1 MTKLALENISFS
13 FGTHKNGKPNGKSEA
28 TIKNFSLDVDE
39 GSFTT
44 LLGPSGCGKTTLLRL
59 ISGFLKPDSGRV
71 LIDGKDQAKLEVN
84 ERKIGLVFQDY
95 ALFPHMTVRQNILYG
110 LKIQKNHLKRHHK
123 LADFRCHPD
132 SVAASENDIRRNKF
146 DDGTNGGFNKL
157 DNNNLDEIVRGIAR
171 DLAIENLLERYP
183 NELSGGQQQR
193 VSLGRALVLKPKILL
208 MDEPLSSLDT
218 KLREK
223 VRDELKEIQQKVGI
237 TTVYVTHDQEEALS
251 LSTKIAV
258 INKGE
263 LLQEG
268 TPREIYF
275 EPKDKFTA
283 DFVGKANFFE
293 ENGKTILIRPEW
305 FELRHSERSGES
317 NNRSDK
323 LFHGKIVSSSFLGE
337 KTRFLIEL
345 DGSEKIVTADFDTLE
360 TENLKLGN
368 EVLMK
373 VRNSFEMR

>member
-1 MTKLALENISFS
+1 MTKLVLENISFS
-13 FGTHKNGKPNGKSEA
+13 FETHKNGKPKEKAEA
-28 TIKNFSLDVDE
+28 TIKNFSLDVEE

-71 LIDGKDQAKLEVN
+71 LIDGKDQSKLEVN

-110 LKIQKNHLKRHHK
+110 LKIQGKNRKKNCRVK
-123 LADFRCHPD
+123 PD
-132 SVAASENDIRRNKF
+132 NGIKMKPGNDVN
-146 DDGTNGGFNKL
+146 
-157 DNNNLDEIVRGIAR
+157 DEIVRGIAG

-193 VSLGRALVLKPKILL
+193 VSLARALVLKPKILL

-293 ENGKTILIRPEW
+293 ESGKTILIRPEW
-305 FELRHSERSGES
+305 FELQSQNTNE
-317 NNRSDK
+317 K
-323 LFHGKIVSSSFLGE
+323 LFRGKIISSSFLGE
-337 KTRFLIEL
+337 KTRFLIKLEE
-345 DGSEKIVTADFDTLE
+345 SEKIVTADFATLE
-360 TENLKLGN
+360 TENLKIGD
-368 EVLMK
+368 EVSMK
-373 VRNSFEMR
+373 VKNSFEMK

>member
-13 FGTHKNGKPNGKSEA
+13 FGTRKKGKLKEKEEA

-71 LIDGKDQAKLEVN
+71 LIDGKDQSKLDVN

-110 LKIQKNHLKRHHK
+110 LKIQEKQRRRHES
-123 LADFRCHPD
+123 A
-132 SVAASENDIRRNKF
+132 ENRRHAELVPVSIKQTPNQVLG
-146 DDGTNGGFNKL
+146 DVN
-157 DNNNLDEIVRGIAR
+157 DEIVRGIAS

-193 VSLGRALVLKPKILL
+193 ISLARALVLKPKILL

-293 ENGKTILIRPEW
+293 ENKKTVLIRPEW
-305 FELRHSERSGES
+305 FELRHSERSQESTKAVIDDES
-317 NNRSDK
+317 NQSKNRSDK
-323 LFHGKIVSSSFLGE
+323 LFHGKIISLSFLGE
-337 KTRFLIEL
+337 KTRFLIQL
-345 DGSEKIVTADFDTLE
+345 DESEKIVTADFATLE
-360 TENLKLGN
+360 TENLKIGD
-368 EVLMK
+368 EVSMK
-373 VRNSFEMR
+373 VKTSFEMR